1 MRTGN
6 SMSDDAEQ
14 WVRSWSASVSEQAAA
29 AQSMADQV
37 SRLEAT
43 ASDRERLVRVT
54 VDGSGCVTGLHL
66 EPEARRY
73 EMDQLAAEILRTMRQ
88 AQARLTEQVA
98 EIAERTVGVDTP
110 TGRAVVSGFERRF
123 PAQHEDDHGR

>member
-1 MRTGN
+1 
-6 SMSDDAEQ
+6 MSDDAEG

-29 AQSMADQV
+29 TQSMADQV
-37 SRLEAT
+37 SRLEST

-54 VDGSGCVTGLHL
+54 VDGSGCVTGLEL

-73 EMDQLAAEILRTMRQ
+73 DMDRLAKEILRTMRQ

-98 EIAERTVGVDTP
+98 AIAERTVGVDTP
-110 TGRAVVSGFERRF
+110 TGRAVVSGFESRF
-123 PAQHEDDHGR
+123 PVRNEDDDGR